1 VYFPMNTGQLG
12 ENVAQWQ
19 NTWLACARLWARSP
33 APQDNGKQNKKY
45 IGVIKC
51 QHAIRYRE
59 L

>member
-1 VYFPMNTGQLG
+1 MNTGQLG